1 MIASNALHAH
11 LDADNY
17 NCYYKEKRNIYNRSR
32 STFPTIYFDNQYSIL
47 LDNCSSSPS
56 NMLKS
61 LEVGP
66 AKYPKDVKVSNDY
79 APGLGCFDSYYNSF
93 YNSSW
98 NNFKKELFKS

>member
-1 MIASNALHAH
+1 MQIIIIAITKK
-11 LDADNY
+11 
-17 NCYYKEKRNIYNRSR
+17 KEIFIIEVDHHFPPYILII
-32 STFPTIYFDNQYSIL
+32 STAVL
-47 LDNCSSSPS
+47 LDSCSNSPS

-66 AKYPKDVKVSNDY
+66 VKYPKDVKVSNDY

-93 YNSSW
+93 YDSSW

>member
-1 MIASNALHAH
+1 MQIIIIAITKK
-11 LDADNY
+11 
-17 NCYYKEKRNIYNRSR
+17 KEIFIIEVDQHFPPYILII
-32 STFPTIYFDNQYSIL
+32 STAIL

-66 AKYPKDVKVSNDY
+66 AKYPNDVKVSNDY

-98 NNFKKELFKS
+98 NNFKKELLKS